1 MKPNLHLTRKHV
13 FLVIAIV
20 LATSGAHGEELK
32 PETLKAW
39 NTYVDLTQ
47 QRIDKEIRAGKR
59 FLIRD
64 FSTPAAAGKIQAA
77 LKRGD
82 VFIDKMQTT
91 SGSKKIEVSG
101 GIIHHWYG
109 AVFIPNMTVSRLLRW
124 VQDYDQHQRFFE
136 EVKDSRRVSRDGDT
150 FKIFLHLVRSKI
162 ITVHYD
168 TWHTVTFQQHDAM
181 RTSSRSISTKILE
194 IEDAGTSRQKAKPE
208 GNDSGYFW
216 RTNSYWRYQE
226 EDGGVVVEC
235 ESVSLSRG
243 LPRLVGW
250 LPGLKGYIES
260 VPKESLDSM
269 LTSIRK
275 GASSSK

>member
-1 MKPNLHLTRKHV
+1 MKRKPQV
-13 FLVIAIV
+13 SGTPLILLVSFLLV
-20 LATSGAHGEELK
+20 ATAAHGEDLK

-47 QRIDKEIRAGKR
+47 QRIDKEINDGGK

-64 FSTPAAAGKIQAA
+64 FKDPAEAKKLRDL
-77 LKRGD
+77 LKSGGVYIER
-82 VFIDKMQTT
+82 MQTN
-91 SGSKKIEVSG
+91 SGSKKINVDG

-109 AVFIPNMTVSRLLRW
+109 AIFIPNMTLPRLLRW
-124 VQDYDQHQRFFE
+124 VQDYDQHHRYFP

-150 FKIFLHLVRSKI
+150 FKIFLHLVRTKV

-168 TWHTVTFQQHDAM
+168 TWHTVTFQPHGAT

-194 IEDAGTSRQKAKPE
+194 IEDAGTPKQTAKPE
-208 GNDSGYFW
+208 GKDSGYFW

-226 EDGGVVVEC
+226 EDGGVLVEC

-243 LPRLVGW
+243 LPRVIGW
-250 LPGLKGYIES
+250 LPGLKGFIES
-260 VPKESLDSM
+260 VPRESLDSM
-269 LTSIRK
+269 LTSIKK
-275 GASSSK
+275 GASSPN